1 MENSDF
7 TIQNNDAEAEISLF
21 ELCRSVFKKIWLL
34 LLVAAVASG
43 LTFFVVTITEE
54 DLYDSSY
61 KSYLYADKT
70 LFSSADAH
78 SIIQMYDYIATNEN
92 ILQRVID
99 DSGIDLSIS
108 QVEKMLSFK
117 LDDKNTIVTVTV
129 SAEDPAAVSSIA
141 ESLNKVVSAEI
152 KAKVKGIQVETL
164 VSPSQPMLNSSVNQP
179 FTSAVMIGL
188 LFFILTAV
196 IVIIVEIAEDKVKG
210 AAQLEERCGFV
221 VLGTVPEC
229 GKHSVRRL

>member
-7 TIQNNDAEAEISLF
+7 TIQNNDAEADISLF

-34 LLVAAVASG
+34 LLVAAVAGG

-61 KSYLYADKT
+61 KSYLYDDK
-70 LFSSADAH
+70 LPFSSADAH

-108 QVEKMLSFK
+108 QVEKMLNFK

-129 SAEDPAAVSSIA
+129 SAEDPAAVSAIA

-152 KAKVKGIQVETL
+152 RAKVKGIQVETL
-164 VSPSQPMLNSSVNQP
+164 VSPSQPVLNSSANQP
-179 FTSAVMIGL
+179 FTSAAMIGL

-210 AAQLEERCGFV
+210 AGQLEERCGFV